1 MSRRPIVLL
10 PAQGKPVTRVWLPPS
25 RRLDDLVAVPRL
37 SDSAADAARRKAVSL
52 GVTPLIRLVPRPH
65 DIEAVIWVNWVKTG
79 EAPRGYEELSVAAAL
94 ADANCGPLVRA
105 LVDALARPR
114 Y

>member
-1 MSRRPIVLL
+1 MSRLPIVLL
-10 PAQGKPVTRVWLPPS
+10 PAQGNPVTRVWLPPS
-25 RRLDDLVAVPRL
+25 RRLNDLVAESQL
-37 SDSAADAARRKAVSL
+37 SDSAADSVRRKAVSL

-65 DIEAVIWVNWVKTG
+65 DVEAVVWVNWVKPG
-79 EAPRGYEELSVAAAL
+79 EAPRGYEELPVAAAL